1 MSRQQIPTLALAPSL
16 SVAASS
22 LHGAGG
28 RPGRTRR
35 VAGAGCGQAAA
46 DPSGRSFAAGGTT
59 DVLARLLAEELRA
72 VLGQPV
78 LVENKGGAG
87 GNIGAAEVARAAGD
101 GATLMMATP
110 GPLAVNQYLYPKPGY
125 NAEKDFAAINNVA
138 FVANVLMASA
148 QSGIRAL
155 RELIARAQAEPGRIT
170 YGSAGVG
177 STSHLAG
184 ELLKAAAGI
193 DLTHVPYKGV
203 APAMNDLLGGQID
216 LMFDNLPTA
225 LAHIQSGKVT
235 ALGVSSPTPA
245 TALPDVPA
253 IASRLPGYEIESW
266 FGIVGPASLPPK
278 EVARLEGA
286 IGQALQR
293 PALRQRIEA
302 LGRAWTAR
310 AARPMR
316 PSSRPS
322 SASSSSSSPAPT
334 SGWSE
339 HDATQAAGG
348 GAVLVRG
355 QRLLPAAGRPRGF
368 RAPRMAA
375 RPGGPGRRA
384 RQGHRAGGRRGFPA
398 QPRGLG
404 GPRLALR
411 LGPAGRPRAAAVF
424 QAYVDEVLDDLR
436 GQHWDAIYLS
446 LHGACITDADDSP
459 ELSLLRAIRAE
470 HPRVPIGASFDLHA
484 NIPPALPPLLSCSAS
499 YRTYPTSTCA
509 RRPRAAWSS

>member
-1 MSRQQIPTLALAPSL
+1 M
-16 SVAASS
+16 
-22 LHGAGG
+22 
-28 RPGRTRR
+28 
-35 VAGAGCGQAAA
+35 
-46 DPSGRSFAAGGTT
+46 
-59 DVLARLLAEELRA
+59 LARLLAEELRA

-78 LVENKGGAG
+78 LVENKGRAG

-125 NAEKDFAAINNVA
+125 NAEKDFSAINNVA

-155 RELIARAQAEPGRIT
+155 RELIDRAGRAGPHHLRQRGRGQHQPSGGRT
-170 YGSAGVG
+170 AQGRRRHRPDPCAVQGRGSRHERPAGRADRPDVRQPADR
-177 STSHLAG
+177 AG
-184 ELLKAAAGI
+184 AYPVRQGDGAGRR
-193 DLTHVPYKGV
+193 
-203 APAMNDLLGGQID
+203 
-216 LMFDNLPTA
+216 
-225 LAHIQSGKVT
+225 
-235 ALGVSSPTPA
+235 SPTPT

-286 IGQALQR
+286 IGR
-293 PALRQRIEA
+293 PCNARRCA
-302 LGRAWTAR
+302 SASRRWGRAWTAR

-348 GAVLVRG
+348 GAVLVRR

-375 RPGGPGRRA
+375 RQAGLDAARA
-384 RQGHRAGGRRGFPA
+384 PPSWRLSRISRTAARTGEVRASRCASA
-398 QPRGLG
+398 QPA
-404 GPRLALR
+404 GPVPQPFSRHTWTR
-411 LGPAGRPRAAAVF
+411 CWTIYAA
-424 QAYVDEVLDDLR
+424 
-436 GQHWDAIYLS
+436 S
-446 LHGACITDADDSP
+446 
-459 ELSLLRAIRAE
+459 
-470 HPRVPIGASFDLHA
+470 IGT
-484 NIPPALPPLLSCSAS
+484 P
-499 YRTYPTSTCA
+499 ST
-509 RRPRAAWSS
+509 

>member
-1 MSRQQIPTLALAPSL
+1 MPARRPISIRWWDRWRWSSGCWPSWPPPAARPRNSASTPSSGGWTRPAPISAARRRARAGAPGKHDRIPRRRPRLMPAHPHHVPRLIVSRQQIPTLAPAPSL
-16 SVAASS
+16 SRRRFSLCMALAAAGLAGPAASR
-22 LHGAGG
+22 AQDAAK
-28 RPGRTRR
+28 RPPIRL
-35 VAGAGCGQAAA
+35 VV
-46 DPSGRSFAAGGTT
+46 PFAAGGTT

-155 RELIARAQAEPGRIT
+155 RELIDRARAEPGRIT

-177 STSHLAG
+177 RTSHLAG

-302 LGRAWTAR
+302 LGAR
-310 AARPMR
+310 VD
-316 PSSRPS
+316 
-322 SASSSSSSPAPT
+322 
-334 SGWSE
+334 G
-339 HDATQAAGG
+339 AGS
-348 GAVLVRG
+348 
-355 QRLLPAAGRPRGF
+355 
-368 RAPRMAA
+368 
-375 RPGGPGRRA
+375 
-384 RQGHRAGGRRGFPA
+384 
-398 QPRGLG
+398 
-404 GPRLALR
+404 
-411 LGPAGRPRAAAVF
+411 
-424 QAYVDEVLDDLR
+424 QAY
-436 GQHWDAIYLS
+436 AAFI
-446 LHGACITDADDSP
+446 A
-459 ELSLLRAIRAE
+459 AE
-470 HPRVPIGASFDLHA
+470 QRKFKQLIASA
-484 NIPPALPPLLSCSAS
+484 NI
-499 YRTYPTSTCA
+499 RME
-509 RRPRAAWSS
+509 

>member
-1 MSRQQIPTLALAPSL
+1 MCWPACWPRNCARSWASPCWSRQGRGGRQHRRRRSGARGRRRRDAHDGHARSAGGEPVSL
-16 SVAASS
+16 SQ
-22 LHGAGG
+22 AGLQ
-28 RPGRTRR
+28 RR
-35 VAGAGCGQAAA
+35 
-46 DPSGRSFAAGGTT
+46 
-59 DVLARLLAEELRA
+59 
-72 VLGQPV
+72 
-78 LVENKGGAG
+78 KG
-87 GNIGAAEVARAAGD
+87 
-101 GATLMMATP
+101 
-110 GPLAVNQYLYPKPGY
+110 
-125 NAEKDFAAINNVA
+125 FSAINNVA

-155 RELIARAQAEPGRIT
+155 RELIDRAGPSRAASPTAAR
-170 YGSAGVG
+170 GVG

-235 ALGVSSPTPA
+235 ALGVSSPTPT

-302 LGRAWTAR
+302 LGARGRRGQPGLCGLHRGRAAQVQAAHRQRQHPDGVNMTQRKRLAVARFWYEGNAFACSRPAARISSAANGSAARRAWTPR
-310 AARPMR
+310 AARPPSWRLSRISRTAARTGRSALRVAPR
-316 PSSRPS
+316 PSR
-322 SASSSSSSPAPT
+322 PAPCR
-334 SGWSE
+334 SRFPGI
-339 HDATQAAGG
+339 
-348 GAVLVRG
+348 RG
-355 QRLLPAAGRPRGF
+355 RGAGRF
-368 RAPRMAA
+368 T
-375 RPGGPGRRA
+375 RPALGRHLPEPAWRL
-384 RQGHRAGGRRGFPA
+384 HHRRGR
-398 QPRGLG
+398 QSG
-404 GPRLALR
+404 
-411 LGPAGRPRAAAVF
+411 
-424 QAYVDEVLDDLR
+424 
-436 GQHWDAIYLS
+436 IN
-446 LHGACITDADDSP
+446 
-459 ELSLLRAIRAE
+459 LLRAIRAE

-499 YRTYPTSTCA
+499 YRTYPHIDMRETA
-509 RRPRAAWSS
+509 RAAWSG

>member
-1 MSRQQIPTLALAPSL
+1 M
-16 SVAASS
+16 
-22 LHGAGG
+22 
-28 RPGRTRR
+28 
-35 VAGAGCGQAAA
+35 
-46 DPSGRSFAAGGTT
+46 
-59 DVLARLLAEELRA
+59 LARLLAEELRA

-125 NAEKDFAAINNVA
+125 NAEKDFSAINNVA

-155 RELIARAQAEPGRIT
+155 RELIDRARAEPGRIT

-184 ELLKAAAGI
+184 ELLAAAAGI

-235 ALGVSSPTPA
+235 ALGVSSPTPT

-348 GAVLVRG
+348 GAVLVRR
-355 QRLLPAAGRPRGF
+355 QRLCL
-368 RAPRMAA
+368 
-375 RPGGPGRRA
+375 
-384 RQGHRAGGRRGFPA
+384 Q
-398 QPRGLG
+398 
-404 GPRLALR
+404 
-411 LGPAGRPRAAAVF
+411 PAGREDFERREWQRGQAGLDAARGKATELAAVADFQDSRSDWEVRASRCASAQPAGPVPFF

-499 YRTYPTSTCA
+499 YRTYPHIDMRETAA
-509 RRPRAAWSS
+509 RCLERLIAIAEGGIRPVAAFRNGGAWLQSANMRTDAGPMADLQALARPHGRPAA

>member
-1 MSRQQIPTLALAPSL
+1 VSRQQIPTLALAPSL
-16 SVAASS
+16 SRRRFNLCMALAAAGLAGPAASR
-22 LHGAGG
+22 AQDAAK
-28 RPGRTRR
+28 RPPIRL
-35 VAGAGCGQAAA
+35 VV
-46 DPSGRSFAAGGTT
+46 PFAAGGTT

-302 LGRAWTAR
+302 LGAR
-310 AARPMR
+310 VD
-316 PSSRPS
+316 
-322 SASSSSSSPAPT
+322 
-334 SGWSE
+334 G
-339 HDATQAAGG
+339 AGS
-348 GAVLVRG
+348 
-355 QRLLPAAGRPRGF
+355 
-368 RAPRMAA
+368 
-375 RPGGPGRRA
+375 
-384 RQGHRAGGRRGFPA
+384 
-398 QPRGLG
+398 
-404 GPRLALR
+404 
-411 LGPAGRPRAAAVF
+411 
-424 QAYVDEVLDDLR
+424 QAY
-436 GQHWDAIYLS
+436 AAFI
-446 LHGACITDADDSP
+446 A
-459 ELSLLRAIRAE
+459 AE
-470 HPRVPIGASFDLHA
+470 QRKFKQLIASA
-484 NIPPALPPLLSCSAS
+484 NI
-499 YRTYPTSTCA
+499 RME
-509 RRPRAAWSS
+509 